1 MGDTTANGWLP
12 EVEELHRRLEL
23 ARGMGGPERIA
34 RQHDQ
39 GKLTVRE
46 RIDRLADP
54 GSFRPFMELAGQG
67 VYAAD
72 GTLTDFR
79 PRASVEG
86 ACRLDGRKVIV
97 SGGDFT
103 SRGGSGGGS
112 GGGLG

>member
-1 MGDTTANGWLP
+1 MAETTTDGWLP
-12 EVEELHRRLEL
+12 ELEELRRRLEL

-54 GSFRPFMELAGQG
+54 GSFRPFMELAGHG
-67 VYAAD
+67 VYGED
-72 GTLTDFR
+72 GALIDFR
-79 PRASVEG
+79 PKASVDG
-86 ACRLDGRKVIV
+86 TCRLDGRKVVV

-103 SRGGSGGGS
+103 SRGGS
-112 GGGLG
+112 